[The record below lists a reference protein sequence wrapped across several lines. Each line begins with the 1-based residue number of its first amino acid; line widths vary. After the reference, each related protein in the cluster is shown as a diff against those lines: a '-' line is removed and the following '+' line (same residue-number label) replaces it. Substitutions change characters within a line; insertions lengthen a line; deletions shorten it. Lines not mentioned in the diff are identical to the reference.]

1 LPTQKTGFTT
11 PTTLNTAGSNANTT
25 SEFAAIVQSA
35 PYTASGGAL
44 TSLTLKAADPNA
56 TMTVSY
62 DGTSKPNSLTIQSVN
77 LSGVVKYNQ
86 TVTSLTGQTTPAST
100 SAVQL
105 DDAATA
111 GSTPQN
117 VAGVLMSYKPSGGA
131 STTFKYQTFGPWAY
145 DNGST
150 GGNLSWFSYGI
161 PFSATMPTTGTATYA
176 GIAVGYYID
185 TSGTMYATTADMS
198 ATADFGASTM
208 SFSTS
213 NTNTI
218 DVNSGATAANA
229 ALDLT
234 SSTTSPLTIK
244 GNNFTGTVANAAG
257 TISGNATGLFY
268 GSSTGL
274 TTGSAGGAAVG
285 TPEEIGGTYAAT
297 GTGGAML
304 GAFGGKVQ

>member
-1 LPTQKTGFTT
+1 MNHTYAY
-11 PTTLNTAGSNANTT
+11 AG
-25 SEFAAIVQSA
+25 IVQTA
-35 PYTASGGAL
+35 PYTTSGGAL
-44 TSLTLKAADPNA
+44 ASLTLKAADPNA
-56 TMTVSY
+56 TATVSY
-62 DGTSKPNSLTIQSVN
+62 DGSGLPSSLTIQSVN
-77 LSGVVKYNQ
+77 MSVNPSTVNQNQ
-86 TVTSLTGQTTPAST
+86 TPVSLSGQTTPAST
-100 SAVQL
+100 TAVQL
-105 DDAATA
+105 DDGVTVGTTMQNSAAI
-111 GSTPQN
+111 
-117 VAGVLMSYKPSGGA
+117 LMSYKPSGG
-131 STTFKYQTFGPWAY
+131 SNTTFQYQTFGPWAY

-150 GGNLSWFSYGI
+150 GGSISWFSYGI

-176 GIAVGYYID
+176 GIAAGYYFD
-185 TSGTMYATTADMS
+185 NSGSIYATTADMS

-208 SFSTS
+208 SFKT
-213 NTNTI
+213 TNTYM
-218 DVNSGATAANA
+218 VLAGTSGTGTANT

-234 SSTTSPLTIK
+234 TSSTSPLTIN

-297 GTGGAML
+297 GTAGSML